1 MVFVQVRTLLDAVT
15 CSSLVK
21 VVKALATPA
30 VPSRKGKQQ
39 AATDE
44 GDDMVVDNEPEQAY
58 SQADTTKA
66 NLGNCAVIV
75 KNLAILLQSFGMRD
89 QPDNMRTLVDALVEV
104 TRHVTAG

>member
-1 MVFVQVRTLLDAVT
+1 MLDAVT
-15 CSSLVK
+15 CSSLIK
-21 VVKALATPA
+21 VVKALAVQA

-44 GDDMVVDNEPEQAY
+44 GDDMNVDNEPEQVY
-58 SQADTTKA
+58 SPADSTKA

-104 TRHVTAG
+104 TRHVPAGQ